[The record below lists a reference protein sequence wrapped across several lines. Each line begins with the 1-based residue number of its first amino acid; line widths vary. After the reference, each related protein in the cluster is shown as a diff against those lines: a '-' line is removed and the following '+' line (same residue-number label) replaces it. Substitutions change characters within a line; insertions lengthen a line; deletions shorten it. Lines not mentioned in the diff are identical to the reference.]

1 MGPSIL
7 VYTGAVAILIGAI
20 SLIRP
25 LRFLRI
31 RSRRAAA
38 IVLASGLV
46 LCIAGFAYPVAEKR
60 ALSPQSE
67 LDRLMPVWH
76 FDEHHSTYV
85 DAPAEHVFNAIRQ
98 VRANEILLFKTL
110 TTIRR
115 FGRTG
120 PENIL
125 NAPETKPI
133 IDVATSTT
141 FARLFDQPPNELVV
155 GTIVRAPPASALDI
169 NTADAFRMKLP
180 PGYAIAAMNF
190 KVEPAGPNRS
200 FLWTE
205 TRVYATDQTA
215 RRAFSIYW
223 RLIHPGSDIIRRMWL
238 RAVRRRAELNR
249 SP

>member
-1 MGPSIL
+1 VLPSFF
-7 VYTGAVAILIGAI
+7 VYTGFLLLLVGAL

-25 LRFLRI
+25 LQFLGI
-31 RSRRAAA
+31 RSRRSAGT
-38 IVLASGLV
+38 VLASGLL
-46 LCIAGFAYPVAEKR
+46 LCIVGFAYPVTEKR

-76 FDEHHSTYV
+76 FDEHHSMYV
-85 DAPAEHVFNAIRQ
+85 DAPPDRVFAAIRQ

-115 FGRTG
+115 FGRAG
-120 PENIL
+120 PEHIL

-155 GTIVRAPPASALDI
+155 GTIVREPPAASLDI
-169 NTADAFRMKLP
+169 NTAEAFRMKLP

-190 KVEPAGPNRS
+190 KVAPAGPNRS
-200 FLWTE
+200 LVWTE
-205 TRVYATDQTA
+205 TRVYATDKTA

-238 RAVRRRAELNR
+238 RAVKRRAER